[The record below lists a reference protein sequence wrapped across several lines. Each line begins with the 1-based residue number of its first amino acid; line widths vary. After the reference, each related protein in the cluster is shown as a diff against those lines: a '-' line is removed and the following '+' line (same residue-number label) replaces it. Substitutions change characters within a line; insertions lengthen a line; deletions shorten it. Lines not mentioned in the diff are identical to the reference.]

1 MRSSMVTAAVAIG
14 LVGCQNSNFLSNVGN
29 PFGGGGP
36 AAVTIAVGDSLGSV
50 TPSFRPAGDTI
61 ATSDTVAWVVDAGA
75 SDAPFNVTW
84 DQAPQGALPAN
95 SGDLQA
101 GQTYIA
107 FFTQPG
113 WYLYHCDHH
122 ANIAGSLFVLP
133 AISGRVLLR
142 LEPHLPS
149 LPSQH
154 QRAPSPPL
162 ASHRRPGLRSGGPR
176 A

>member
-122 ANIAGSLFVLP
+122 ANMTGSLYVLT
-133 AISGRVLLR
+133 AIGGRIPLR
-142 LEPHLPS
+142 VE
-149 LPSQH
+149 
-154 QRAPSPPL
+154 QRL
-162 ASHRRPGLRSGGPR
+162 ASLLTTPPAARSPS
-176 A
+176 